1 MTLYPMILH
10 FCFINEQA
18 FMSGAGPQDVNIQ
31 LHGVLSRTAAGDF
44 RDAGI
49 LRRVSD

>member
-1 MTLYPMILH
+1 MTLSNYIKTI
-10 FCFINEQA
+10 FIFEQA
-18 FMSGAGPQDVNIQ
+18 FMSGAGPVCLNVQ

-44 RDAGI
+44 REAGI